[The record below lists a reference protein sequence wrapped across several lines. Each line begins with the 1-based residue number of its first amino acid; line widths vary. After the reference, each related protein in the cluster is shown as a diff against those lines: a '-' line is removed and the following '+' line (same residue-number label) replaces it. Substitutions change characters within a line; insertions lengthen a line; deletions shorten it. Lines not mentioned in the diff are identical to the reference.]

1 MYPRPGVPVES
12 NPHSL
17 VIVSGASSG
26 IGLALA
32 RGVPWPRSR
41 VIDVSRRGAPGLEH
55 LAADL
60 ADPAQWG
67 RVETFLARE
76 IEAFAG
82 ERVVFVHAAG
92 TLQPVGFA
100 GEVDPA
106 AYRRAVLLGAACPQV
121 LGAAFLRAARAT
133 RAQCHLVMITSG
145 AAHSVYQGWSAYGAG
160 KAAIDQWVRTTGAE
174 QARRGG
180 RVRVLAVAPG
190 IVATAMQEQIRATP
204 AGDFPEVARFVDL
217 FQTGQLREP
226 AQVAAEI
233 WALVDRD
240 LPNGAVV
247 DLREPAAS
255 ATVPSA
261 ESR

>member
-1 MYPRPGVPVES
+1 MPD
-12 NPHSL
+12 SL
-17 VIVSGASSG
+17 VILSGASSG

-32 RGVPWPRSR
+32 RSVPWPHSH
-41 VIDVSRRGAPGLEH
+41 VIDVSRRGTQGLEH

-60 ADPAQWG
+60 ADPEQWG
-67 RVETFLARE
+67 RVTSLFERE
-76 IEAFAG
+76 IAGFAG

-92 TLQPVGFA
+92 TLDPIGFA
-100 GEVDPA
+100 GEVDAA
-106 AYRRAVLLGAACPQV
+106 AYRRAVLLNAACPQV
-121 LGAAFLRAARAT
+121 LGDAFLRAARAT
-133 RAQCHLVMITSG
+133 RADCRLVLITSG

-160 KAAIDQWVRTTGAE
+160 KAAVDQWVRTAGAE

-204 AGDFPEVARFVDL
+204 VERFPEVARFVEL
-217 FQTGQLREP
+217 FESGQLREP
-226 AQVAAEI
+226 GEVAAEI
-233 WALVDRD
+233 WALLERD

-247 DLREPAAS
+247 DLRDLAAS

-261 ESR
+261 KSR